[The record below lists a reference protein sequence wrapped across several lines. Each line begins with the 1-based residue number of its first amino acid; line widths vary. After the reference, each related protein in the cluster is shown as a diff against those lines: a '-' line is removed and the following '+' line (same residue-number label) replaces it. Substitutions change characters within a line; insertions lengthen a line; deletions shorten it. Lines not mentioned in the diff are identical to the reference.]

1 VAAAMFSVAALVLT
15 GCGSDNTPEETTP
28 GNAASSSS
36 SAGGGVDEAL
46 AAKVPEAVKSKG
58 TITIGSDATY
68 APSEFLDTD
77 GKTVIG
83 FDVDLF
89 DAVAAKLG
97 LKTDWTPAPFDAI
110 ITGVGS
116 GKYDIGVSSFTINPE
131 RLKQADMI
139 SYFNAG
145 TQWSTKKG
153 NPSGITPDT
162 ACGKAVAVQ
171 RGTVQIDDIEARS
184 KKCTDAGQP
193 AIKVDQYQGQDQAT
207 AAIVSGKDD
216 AGLADSPVMAYAVQQ
231 TKGQLELLGDVN
243 DAAPYGYVIK
253 KDQGEFGQALADAL
267 KALMEDGT
275 YEQVLKKWGVE
286 AGAID
291 NPEVKTAS

>member
-231 TKGQLELLGDVN
+231 TKGQLELLGDVY